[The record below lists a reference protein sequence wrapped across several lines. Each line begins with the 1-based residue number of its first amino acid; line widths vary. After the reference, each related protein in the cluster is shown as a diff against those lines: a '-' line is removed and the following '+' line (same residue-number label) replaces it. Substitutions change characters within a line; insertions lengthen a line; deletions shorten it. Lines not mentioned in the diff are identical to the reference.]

1 MRPRNR
7 EKFTIAI
14 ICALALETEAA
25 EAYFDEVYDRFG
37 TVYDK
42 SKADRNCYLNGRVG
56 KHETVMCYMPGMG
69 KGSAA
74 MVASDLRHSYP
85 NIEIALVL
93 GICGGVP
100 KSSNGQPIFLG
111 DVSLAIP

>member
-14 ICALALETEAA
+14 ICALALEAEAA
-25 EAYFDEVYDRFG
+25 EAYFDEIYDRFG
-37 TVYDK
+37 TIYGK
-42 SKADRNCYLNGRVG
+42 SDADRNCYLNGRIG
-56 KHETVMCYMPGMG
+56 KHQTVMCYMPGMG

-85 NIEIALVL
+85 NIEITFVL
-93 GICGGVP
+93 DR
-100 KSSNGQPIFLG
+100 KSTRLNSSHSGESRMP
-111 DVSLAIP
+111 SSA